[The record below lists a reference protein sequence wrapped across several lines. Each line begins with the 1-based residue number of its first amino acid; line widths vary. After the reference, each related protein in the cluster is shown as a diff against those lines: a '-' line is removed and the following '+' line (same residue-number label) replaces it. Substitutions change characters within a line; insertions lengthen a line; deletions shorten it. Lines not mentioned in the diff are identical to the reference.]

1 MKFKQDELTA
11 LAFAV
16 AVGSFGLSSELW
28 SIDPRPWGLLSCFV
42 CILLLLWVVMHDSI
56 DSQPGVEE
64 DEDE

>member
-1 MKFKQDELTA
+1 
-11 LAFAV
+11 
-16 AVGSFGLSSELW
+16 
-28 SIDPRPWGLLSCFV
+28 V